1 MSQTKEQKLAA
12 AASNYAA
19 VKSKIESDRL
29 LPWSSAPSAQ
39 IGEFEVNPLSVR
51 SMVDLQLSGNAIVG
65 SADITAG
72 DLAAYI
78 WRHLKGYNPDG
89 DGLDQFLKLIGKCTN
104 YHELIA
110 DSINHFLSAFKETA
124 EGASTDAPRF
134 VNTLPAIPDAAFLCD
149 EIAAEYS
156 MDPRAVAD
164 MPLAL
169 LFQLSRAIR
178 MRLGRLGQG
187 PVYRY
192 LEPKELRDAAGETLK
207 ILNDGKN

>member
-39 IGEFEVNPLSVR
+39 IGEFEVNPLSLR
-51 SMVDLQLSGNAIVG
+51 SLADLELCENAIVCG
-65 SADITAG
+65 SAITEGDIV
-72 DLAAYI
+72 AYI
-78 WRHLKGYNPDG
+78 WRHHPDYG
-89 DGLDQFLKLIGKCTN
+89 DDEKREEFIKTASKVKDSRRLVLDAFDHVK
-104 YHELIA
+104 
-110 DSINHFLSAFKETA
+110 SAFAETP
-124 EGASTDAPRF
+124 EGVETGAQRMTNAMP
-134 VNTLPAIPDAAFLCD
+134 PIPDIAHYCD
-149 EIAAEYS
+149 EIGAAYS
-156 MDPRAVAD
+156 INPLDVAD
-164 MPLAL
+164 MPAVIV
-169 LFQLSRAIR
+169 FQLCRAIR
-178 MRLGRLGQG
+178 LRLSRSGQG